1 MERAIAETNRR
12 REKQQAWN
20 EAHGITPQTIK
31 RQIAQI
37 LDSVYEKDHVTVDA
51 GLAKQGAAVGH
62 NMQAVIGDLEK
73 RMREAAADL
82 RFEEAARLRD
92 ELKRLRE
99 TELAISDDPLA
110 RQEAVED
117 RTGGFRGAK
126 KYGSRGNLPPS
137 RAAKPGLDS
146 MGPGTDREVPAGAAV
161 RKKGGGKPKR

>member
-1 MERAIAETNRR
+1 M
-12 REKQQAWN
+12 
-20 EAHGITPQTIK
+20 
-31 RQIAQI
+31 
-37 LDSVYEKDHVTVDA
+37 DA
-51 GLAKQGAAVGH
+51 GLAKHGAAVGH

-73 RMREAAADL
+73 RMREAAADM

-99 TELAISDDPLA
+99 TELAIADDPLA

-137 RAAKPGLDS
+137 KASPSGDGVFTRTRAAKPGLDA
-146 MGPGTDREVPAGAAV
+146 MGPGTDREVPAGAEV
-161 RKKGGGKPKR
+161 RKKGGGKQGKGWKS